1 MSVVLTADAN
11 PGTAAW
17 SDVSDQALKVQWFG
31 QFAVASQTV
40 TGTTPAGTIPAGSYI
55 VIASLANDD
64 TGGSLGIVTAA
75 SVSGD
80 DEVEI
85 VFASAPVANNGNVN
99 VLVLAL

>member
-17 SDVSDQALKVQWFG
+17 SDVSGQALKVQWFG

-85 VFASAPVANNGNVN
+85 VFAAAPSNNNGNVN

>member
-17 SDVSDQALKVQWFG
+17 SDVSDQALNIQWFG
-31 QFAVASQTV
+31 QFTV
-40 TGTTPAGTIPAGSYI
+40 TAQTITGSTPAGSIPAGSYA
-55 VIASLANDD
+55 VIASLQSDD

-85 VFASAPVANNGNVN
+85 TFASAPVANNGVVN